1 MVSALN
7 RQPRGGSSRGKRLW
21 EPVLLPL
28 PCRLPGRK
36 APPQAAGHAPTK
48 PSSDRCEQVV
58 PLARAGGCFTA
69 PGGDPAPGP
78 PAIVAAIG
86 SLRRSAFE
94 SRAMGRVCA
103 ALPPL
108 LPPRLPP
115 PHVQPP
121 PPNPGSI
128 HCLCSILFLEGCS
141 FRCPC
146 CSGMDRL
153 SFSMG
158 SGSVGV
164 RWPTQLPRRPG
175 PHLGADPPPWVCCPA
190 RSTPAI
196 DSVHQPTSADHVAG
210 RAHQCSPR
218 PVGVALA
225 LCQVP
230 QELRPL

>member
-121 PPNPGSI
+121 PPTLGPFI
-128 HCLCSILFLEGCS
+128 ACAQFCSW
-141 FRCPC
+141 RAAV
-146 CSGMDRL
+146 SGARAVVGWIACHFPWGAAVL
-153 SFSMG
+153 G
-158 SGSVGV
+158 SGG
-164 RWPTQLPRRPG
+164 QLNCPG
-175 PHLGADPPPWVCCPA
+175 GQAHTSHMLGLLP
-190 RSTPAI
+190 ST
-196 DSVHQPTSADHVAG
+196 
-210 RAHQCSPR
+210 
-218 PVGVALA
+218 
-225 LCQVP
+225 
-230 QELRPL
+230 